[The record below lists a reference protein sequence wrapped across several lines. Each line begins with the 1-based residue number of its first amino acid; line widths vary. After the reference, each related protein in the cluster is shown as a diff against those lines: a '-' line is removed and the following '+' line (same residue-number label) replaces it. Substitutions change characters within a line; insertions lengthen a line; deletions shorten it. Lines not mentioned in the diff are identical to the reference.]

1 MKKESVYTTNFVSDG
16 NVSHFLEHLGDCSE
30 EQITDF
36 LKSIYAASQEQ
47 IIKGHIN
54 RNLAYLYKHLLT
66 PQMLNEELS
75 NALAKILFLN
85 RWSKPICQNQ
95 LDMYVVRH
103 ITI

>member
-47 IIKGHIN
+47 IIKGQRLVAN
-54 RNLAYLYKHLLT
+54 DTY
-66 PQMLNEELS
+66 PNE
-75 NALAKILFLN
+75 
-85 RWSKPICQNQ
+85 RD
-95 LDMYVVRH
+95 LDEAIERCFK
-103 ITI
+103 